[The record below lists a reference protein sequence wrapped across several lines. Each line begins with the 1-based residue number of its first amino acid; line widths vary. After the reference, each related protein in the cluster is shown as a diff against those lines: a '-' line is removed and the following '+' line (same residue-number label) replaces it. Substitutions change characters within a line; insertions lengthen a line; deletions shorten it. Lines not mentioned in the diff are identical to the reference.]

1 MRSTGTRS
9 ASTHREL
16 VSSPSPTYI
25 SVSATYSGLRDRRN
39 GPVVTSA
46 VVGSI
51 GLTLVPARSITE
63 RPQAASVTP
72 SAARSPPNQYRPSEE
87 RMDQGTTQLSSK
99 PAASAK
105 T

>member
-16 VSSPSPTYI
+16 VSSASPTYL
-25 SVSATYSGLRDRRN
+25 SVSATYKGLRDRRN

-51 GLTLVPARSITE
+51 GLTFVPARSITE
-63 RPQAASVTP
+63 RPQAARRTP
-72 SAARSPPNQYRPSEE
+72 SPVRTPPTQYRASEE
-87 RMDQGTTQLSSK
+87 KIGQGMGQLSSR